1 MRFVLTALILLGGIF
16 YVFNGI
22 SFLVSPASQSEG
34 FGLPT
39 ADVAGLSTIR
49 ADLTAFFLVAGAA
62 MIWGAWKRNGD
73 VLLIPAA
80 LLAIAFLG
88 RLVSLFADGTYDG
101 WYLPM
106 AAEAVTV
113 LLTLAGSRMLP
124 HHHLDEFDE
133 DL

>member
-22 SFLVSPASQSEG
+22 SFLISPGLQVAD
-34 FGLPT
+34 FGLRAT
-39 ADVAGLSTIR
+39 EAAGLSTIR
-49 ADLTAFFLVAGAA
+49 ADMTAFFLVAGVA

-106 AAEAVTV
+106 AAEALTV
-113 LLTLAGSRMLP
+113 ALTLAGSRILP